1 MELKHECVRE
11 VLLVI
16 EKEHT
21 LHGILENTVFE
32 NNIPEFSNEDIEY
45 CLRLLADAKYINADF
60 TMDGYIV
67 YGMTFEGHSLL
78 DTIRNNT
85 VWEETQDR
93 VKRFGSISIPVLQQ
107 LASSISKK
115 LLGLE

>member
-32 NNIPEFSNEDIEY
+32 NNISEFSNEDIEY
-45 CLRLLADAKYINADF
+45 CLILLDAAKYITADF

-78 DTIRNNT
+78 DSIRNNT
-85 VWEETQDR
+85 VWKETQEH
-93 VKRFGSISIPVLQQ
+93 VKRLGSISIPVLQQ

-115 LLGLE
+115 LFGLE

>member
-1 MELKHECVRE
+1 MKLKHECVRE

-16 EKEHT
+16 EKEHN
-21 LHGILENTVFE
+21 LHGILENNVFE
-32 NNIPEFSNEDIEY
+32 NNISEFSNEDIEY
-45 CLRLLADAKYINADF
+45 CLRLLDDAKYITADF

-78 DTIRNNT
+78 DSIRNNT
-85 VWEETQDR
+85 VWAETQNR
-93 VKRFGSISIPVLQQ
+93 VKKFGSISIPVLQQ